1 MFVEAN
7 KDRATCIIEEENA
20 NKIIETELN
29 NQDRCHGFK
38 KNSIYNV
45 RSKVNKKL
53 EELKESGFIS
63 EKLYKDL

>member
-29 NQDRCHGFK
+29 NQDRYHGFK

>member
-7 KDRATCIIEEENA
+7 KDRTTCIIEEENA

-29 NQDRCHGFK
+29 NQDRYHGFK